1 MYVTVRMLRD
11 TWGKREWEAA
21 PDAPVSPG
29 TLALTKNGSQK
40 RVKNSVELTKLEDT
54 DAPQKG

>member
-11 TWGKREWEAA
+11 TWREKGWGTA

-29 TLALTKNGSQK
+29 TLALTKNGSQR
-40 RVKNSVELTKLEDT
+40 RVKNSGELTKVADT
-54 DAPQKG
+54 VAP